1 MSEPTVV
8 ITRTHATWNGGM
20 LFDAGNDD
28 RVHKIDGNSK
38 EAPSPVETLLPTVK
52 VAEGVGWSQGQKPSA
67 AQGLQVQAARR
78 FLRQHED
85 ELRRLGSFDGVEEVC
100 LDFTI
105 LRRAGAA
112 QSDVFP
118 ADLLWQ
124 AGALDIDLVVT
135 HHDAADDGPPSA
147 SDV

>member
-1 MSEPTVV
+1 VSCVLRV
-8 ITRTHATWNGGM
+8 IGTDFDVDDFLKDSTLADAAVFHRGEERPAGATGAASGFNLEIG
-20 LFDAGNDD
+20 
-28 RVHKIDGNSK
+28 
-38 EAPSPVETLLPTVK
+38 
-52 VAEGVGWSQGQKPSA
+52 EGRA
-67 AQGLQVQAARR
+67 DLGLQVQAARR

-105 LRRAGAA
+105 RRRAGAA

-135 HHDAADDGPPSA
+135 QHDAAADGAPSA

>member
-1 MSEPTVV
+1 VSCVLRAIGTDFDVDDFLKDSTLADAVV
-8 ITRTHATWNGGM
+8 FHRGEERP
-20 LFDAGNDD
+20 AGAKGAASGFNLEIGERRADL
-28 RVHKIDGNSK
+28 
-38 EAPSPVETLLPTVK
+38 ALL
-52 VAEGVGWSQGQKPSA
+52 
-67 AQGLQVQAARR
+67 VQAARR

-105 LRRAGAA
+105 RRRAGA

-135 HHDAADDGPPSA
+135 QDDAADDGAPSA
-147 SDV
+147 SGV

>member
-1 MSEPTVV
+1 MSCVLRV
-8 ITRTHATWNGGM
+8 IGTDFEVDEFLKDSTLA
-20 LFDAGNDD
+20 DAAVFHRGEE
-28 RVHKIDGNSK
+28 RLAGAKG
-38 EAPSPVETLLPTVK
+38 
-52 VAEGVGWSQGQKPSA
+52 A
-67 AQGLQVQAARR
+67 ASGFNLEIGKGLADLGLQVQAARR

-105 LRRAGAA
+105 RRRAGAT

-135 HHDAADDGPPSA
+135 HHDAADDGVPSA